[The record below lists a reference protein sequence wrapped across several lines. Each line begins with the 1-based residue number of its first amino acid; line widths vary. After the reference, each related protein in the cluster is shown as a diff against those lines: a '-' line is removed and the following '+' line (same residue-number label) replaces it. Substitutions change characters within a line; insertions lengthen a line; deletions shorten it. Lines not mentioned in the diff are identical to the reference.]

1 MAHKIWESFP
11 EIAEELDQVKCDMKL
26 AVQVPLDEIQAK
38 IIQYIDAPGKYVRS
52 GLMLMT
58 TEGLALSLSK
68 DTRQLASAI
77 ELFHLATLI
86 HDDVIDD
93 ADTRRGIKP
102 IHVHQS
108 NRIAIYAGDYLL
120 ALSLRLVAEVGRQ
133 DQNISLTHAQKRVM
147 EHILIGEMRQLNNQF
162 NKEMTMMEYLR
173 QIKGKT
179 AMLFGLSTL
188 SGARGADLTTRQY
201 HRLFYAGEMLGMAFQ
216 LKDDLIDYQSTQTM
230 SGKTPRLDLKNG
242 IYTAPY
248 LLLKQYMYPEKM
260 SFDSFDQLIYQ
271 MEQYN
276 VIEKVEKMITDYLT
290 KSMNYFKQV
299 GVQSDKIESIF
310 FKLLD

>member
-11 EIAEELDQVKCDMKL
+11 EIAEELDQVKSDMKL
-26 AVQVPLDEIQAK
+26 AIQVPLDQIQAK
-38 IIQYIDAPGKYVRS
+38 IFQYIDAPGKYVRS

-58 TEGLALSLSK
+58 AEGLNLPLSK
-68 DTRQLASAI
+68 DTRQLAIAI

-93 ADTRRGIKP
+93 ADSRRGIEP
-102 IHVHQS
+102 IHAHQS

-120 ALSLRLVAEVGRQ
+120 ALSLRLVAEVGSQ
-133 DQNISLTHAQKRVM
+133 DQDISLTNSQKRVM
-147 EHILIGEMRQLNNQF
+147 EHILIGEMRQLSNQF

-179 AMLFGLSTL
+179 AMLFGLSTIA
-188 SGARGADLTTRQY
+188 GGRGTNLTTRQY
-201 HRLFYAGEMLGMAFQ
+201 RRLFYAGEMLGMAFQ
-216 LKDDLIDYQSTQTM
+216 LKDDLIDYQSTQAM
-230 SGKTPRLDLKNG
+230 SGKTPQLDLKNG

-248 LLLKQYMYPEKM
+248 LLLKQHLHPEKV
-260 SFDSFDQLIYQ
+260 SIDSFEQLMYQ
-271 MEQYN
+271 MDQYH
-276 VIEKVEKMITDYLT
+276 VIERVEQMMMNYLT
-290 KSMNYFKQV
+290 KSINYFKQV
-299 GVQSDKIESIF
+299 GVQSEKIESIF